1 MNLTLKRQ
9 PRSDGCTLGELFVNG
24 RFFAYSLEPDD
35 DGAHPAIPLGRY
47 RVIITE
53 SQRFHRRLPLV
64 VDVPGRS
71 GIRFHPGNTA
81 DDTEGCILL
90 GRSKTENSVGQSRM
104 AVEAFQSL
112 LASELARGNTVMLDV
127 QMLPTVEAKSA

>member
-9 PRSDGCTLGELFVNG
+9 PRTEGCTLGELFING
-24 RFFAYSLEPDD
+24 RFFCYSLEPDD
-35 DGAHPAIPLGRY
+35 DGTHPAIPLGRY
-47 RVIITE
+47 RVIITD

-71 GIRFHPGNTA
+71 GIRFHPGNTT
-81 DDTEGCILL
+81 DDTDGCILL
-90 GRSKTENSVGQSRM
+90 GNSKTEHSVGQSRK
-104 AVEAFQSL
+104 AVDAFQSL

-127 QMLPTVEAKSA
+127 QLRSDEAKRA